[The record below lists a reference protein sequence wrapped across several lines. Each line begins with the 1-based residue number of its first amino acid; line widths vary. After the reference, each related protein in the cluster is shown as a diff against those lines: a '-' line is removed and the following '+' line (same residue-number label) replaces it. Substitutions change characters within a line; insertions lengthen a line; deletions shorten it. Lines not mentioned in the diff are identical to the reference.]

1 MQIVHGLARVP
12 LMPLARAMTPSSS
25 ASPPG
30 PHSRPCAEPPW
41 LWDRL
46 QLVDVSDDNLVEG
59 RVAPNRFGCHAQGTG
74 SCLLPSPLNRVR

>member
-1 MQIVHGLARVP
+1 MHSHPNTRLTRE
-12 LMPLARAMTPSSS
+12 L
-25 ASPPG
+25 PG
-30 PHSRPCAEPPW
+30 PHSHPLLSPLG

-59 RVAPNRFGCHAQGTG
+59 RVAPNRFGCLAQGTG

>member
-1 MQIVHGLARVP
+1 MQIVRGLACAT

-30 PHSRPCAEPPW
+30 PHSPLVLSPLG

-46 QLVDVSDDNLVEG
+46 LLVYVSDVNVVEG
-59 RVAPNRFGCHAQGTG
+59 RVAPNRLTAPEGV
-74 SCLLPSPLNRVR
+74 S